1 MKKAILTL
9 FLFTSFISFSQET
22 ESKKDIFER
31 KNEIRLGAVK
41 LLSSG
46 IFETSYEYIKDSNQ
60 GYGASLLVNF
70 DSGNNYLENYSLTPF
85 YRMYFQTY
93 EDYGAKG
100 FFVEGFTSFFGGK
113 NENIYETEYIH
124 GFGQPTS
131 TTITSLVE
139 KGENFFDIS
148 IGLALGKKWINSAGF
163 VFEIKAGAGR
173 NLLNGSEFD
182 ALFKGDLYIGYRF

>member
-1 MKKAILTL
+1 MKKAIFIL
-9 FLFTSFISFSQET
+9 FLLTSFLTFSQEKAI

-31 KNEIRLGAVK
+31 KHELRLGAVK

-46 IFETSYEYIKDSNQ
+46 IFETTYEYVKDSNQ

-70 DSGNNYLENYSLTPF
+70 DTENDYLENYSITPF
-85 YRMYFQTY
+85 YRMYFQTF

-113 NENIYETEYIH
+113 NEDTYDYD
-124 GFGQPTS
+124 S
-131 TTITSLVE
+131 ITNSYRDID
-139 KGENFFDIS
+139 GDDFFDIS
-148 IGLALGKKWINSAGF
+148 IGLAIGKKWINSAGF
-163 VFEIKAGAGR
+163 VFEIKVGAGR
-173 NLLNGSEFD
+173 NLLSNADID

>member
-1 MKKAILTL
+1 MKKSLFTL
-9 FLFTSFISFSQET
+9 FILFTCLSFSQEKNA

-31 KNEIRLGAVK
+31 KHELRLGAVK

-46 IFETSYEYIKDSNQ
+46 IFEISYEYIKDSNQ
-60 GYGASLLVNF
+60 GFGASLLINF
-70 DSGNNYLENYSLTPF
+70 DSGNEYLENYSITPF

-100 FFVEGFTSFFGGK
+100 FFVEGFTSFFGGD
-113 NENIYETEYIH
+113 NEDNNYFEPDFS
-124 GFGQPTS
+124 GGS
-131 TTITSLVE
+131 TTFIE
-139 KGENFFDIS
+139 GNKFFDIS

-163 VFEIKAGAGR
+163 VFEVKAGAGR
-173 NLLNGSEFD
+173 NLLNGSEYN

>member
-1 MKKAILTL
+1 MKKAILVL
-9 FLFTSFISFSQET
+9 LLMTSLISFSQEA

-31 KNEIRLGAVK
+31 KHELRLGAVK
-41 LLSSG
+41 LLSGG

-70 DSGNNYLENYSLTPF
+70 DSGNEYLENYSITPF

-100 FFVEGFTSFFGGK
+100 FFVEGFVSFFGGD
-113 NENIYETEYIH
+113 NEDYYY
-124 GFGQPTS
+124 FGPDFSGGSS
-131 TTITSLVE
+131 TFIE
-139 KGENFFDIS
+139 GNNFFDIS

-163 VFEIKAGAGR
+163 VFEVKVGAGR
-173 NLLNGSEFD
+173 NLLNNADID
-182 ALFKGDLYIGYRF
+182 ALFKGDLYLGYRF